1 MTFRVYTA
9 NSLAFNEYRYSD
21 WEAGKT
27 LSKAERPIADSRPR
41 RGGRTAD
48 VTVAIP
54 TYQRDHFLKDA
65 LDSVV
70 SQTLTDLEIIVSDN
84 ANSPTTRRLVES
96 YGDPRIAY
104 APLQENIG
112 LHGNLTR
119 CLHLG
124 SAPYVSMLLDDD
136 TMYPANL
143 EKKVS
148 LLEQHPTA
156 GVAHGALDYVD
167 EEGKLYVE
175 NVRWAGPSAFETG
188 NEFIELS
195 MDAGTRVCVSSAV
208 MRRTAV
214 AQLCLDDRDG
224 SDFGLWLRI
233 ASSWDFAFVD
243 EPLSTFRVHPGADS
257 SRLGLY
263 EIAEDRVMTT
273 PGLVRAERAA
283 KLRFLDEYNAP
294 RRERRALR
302 RTARSYARTKLKHI
316 VAEDDASCEKSAP
329 HGPSLSARL
338 RGSSRACGGRLI
350 PPCCL
355 RRASSDEASS
365 MRSSHGEPG
374 VDP

>member
-1 MTFRVYTA
+1 MSMRARKREDEGSLVSVVDRPTA
-9 NSLAFNEYRYSD
+9 PLRA
-21 WEAGKT
+21 
-27 LSKAERPIADSRPR
+27 ADLT
-41 RGGRTAD
+41 GTAA

-54 TYQRDHFLKDA
+54 TYQRDHYLKEA
-65 LDSVV
+65 LESVLR
-70 SQTLTDLEIIVSDN
+70 QTLTDLEIIISDN
-84 ANSPTTRRLVES
+84 ASSPTTRRLVAS
-96 YGDPRIAY
+96 YGDPRITY

-124 SAPYVSMLLDDD
+124 SAPYVTLLLDDD
-136 TMYPANL
+136 TMYPTNL

-156 GVAHGALDYVD
+156 GVAHGALDYINQ
-167 EEGKLYVE
+167 EGKLYVE
-175 NVRWAGPSAFETG
+175 NVRWAGRSAFETG
-188 NEFIELS
+188 NEFIQLS
-195 MDAGTRVCVSSAV
+195 MEAGTRVCVSSAV

-214 AQLCLDDRDG
+214 AQLCLDERDG

-243 EPLSTFRVHPGADS
+243 EPLSTFRVHPSADS

-263 EIAEDRVMTT
+263 EIGEDRVMAT

-302 RTARSYARTKLKHI
+302 RTARSCARTKLKHI
-316 VAEDDASCEKSAP
+316 IADDTLPARSPSRTARALREAARIE
-329 HGPSLSARL
+329 PSLWWSPYSAL
-338 RGSSRACGGRLI
+338 L
-350 PPCCL
+350 L
-355 RRASSDEASS
+355 ASSVVGRGLFDAVVQQ
-365 MRSSHGEPG
+365 RTGR
-374 VDP
+374 